1 MFFVTSC
8 LCGKAFTL
16 IEMVVAITLLVIIIV
31 FSGMIFKSGIGSYR
45 TATAQAEIMQKLRAI
60 TEQLNSDFKGL
71 RKDAPLFIW
80 FRQDPNDAN
89 QRFDQIMFFADGD
102 FQAIKP
108 TQPPL
113 ASNLARIFYGQARGP
128 DPKTGLSMDPCDLPV
143 NKRLLT
149 RRQHL
154 SVPILSPFFP
164 VFDSTGAL
172 IINTVDNNNL
182 EYDNISLSQWQA
194 ALQVSSNCD
203 QLIPICMPNNPPYI
217 NFASATGWYM
227 LMAEGVGSFAI
238 QWSYPSTLLSQP
250 ILWWPSNDPDSDP
263 TTTSSDFEDMLTNQF
278 GFCFNAAKPS
288 YLVWFLYDKATGP
301 YYPTTNKPIFPHA
314 LKFTFTLYDKNGV
327 FKDGQ
332 TFTHIVYLDD

>member
-1 MFFVTSC
+1 MAGNTH
-8 LCGKAFTL
+8 GQNGFTL

-80 FRQDPNDAN
+80 FHQGQN

-102 FQAIKP
+102 FQGINTP
-108 TQPPL
+108 I
-113 ASNLARIFYGQARGP
+113 ASNVARIFYGQARAP

-143 NKRLLT
+143 NKRLLA

-154 SVPILSPFFP
+154 SVPRLPPLFP
-164 VFDSTGAL
+164 VLDSTGTL
-172 IINTVDNNNL
+172 IINTADNDNL

-194 ALQVSSNCD
+194 ALQDSTNCD
-203 QLIPICMPNNPPYI
+203 QIISACLPNTPPDVNLAGAI
-217 NFASATGWYM
+217 GLYM
-227 LMAEGVGSFAI
+227 LMAEGVGSFSI
-238 QWSYPSTLLSQP
+238 QWAYPSTLPSQQ
-250 ILWWPSNDPDSDP
+250 ILWWPSNDPDGNGDTSD
-263 TTTSSDFEDMLTNQF
+263 SDFEVMLTSQF
-278 GFCFNAAKPS
+278 GFYFNTPGPS
-288 YLVWFLYDKATGP
+288 HLVWFLYDKATGP

-332 TFTHIVYLDD
+332 TFTHIVYLGD